1 MSKHFQMVGIKTKS
15 KMRSEDRSTNSSRKV
30 SSVMGDPND
39 NDFVL
44 LLTDKCPADCA
55 AFLGGCVSLLIWQA
69 SVQVIAPMTHRLC
82 STLVSALDLMTC
94 LRSARSALCEVR
106 LSFGRAAR
114 DSLEFRRHAE
124 HTLKN
129 RNTRQFSFRPVES
142 LAMAAL
148 SQLVL
153 LARSSP
159 RRLTVSNSHC
169 FFPTSLLQAPSRR
182 CAASLVNRGEG
193 MQFSRHLVDRR
204 RIYVTGGHGGSGGL
218 VYTRHTKCLA

>member
-1 MSKHFQMVGIKTKS
+1 
-15 KMRSEDRSTNSSRKV
+15 
-30 SSVMGDPND
+30 
-39 NDFVL
+39 
-44 LLTDKCPADCA
+44 
-55 AFLGGCVSLLIWQA
+55 
-69 SVQVIAPMTHRLC
+69 
-82 STLVSALDLMTC
+82 
-94 LRSARSALCEVR
+94 
-106 LSFGRAAR
+106 
-114 DSLEFRRHAE
+114 
-124 HTLKN
+124 
-129 RNTRQFSFRPVES
+129 
-142 LAMAAL
+142 MAAL

-218 VYTRHTKCLA
+218 VYTRHTKQKMLGPGWPCGGSGGKGGDVILKASGGHHSLAHVAGAVIAESGEQGKR